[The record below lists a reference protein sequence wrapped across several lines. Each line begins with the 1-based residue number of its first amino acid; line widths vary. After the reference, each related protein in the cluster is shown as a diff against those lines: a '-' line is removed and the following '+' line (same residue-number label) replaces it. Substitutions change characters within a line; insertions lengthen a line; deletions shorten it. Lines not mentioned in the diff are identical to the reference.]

1 MFFLCSLLNRMDK
14 IPEILNEVR
23 TDFAARLPILDPAFL
38 FALKDKK
45 VLTGAERNT
54 LDRMQDAMDKRCYL
68 LDTLAGKQTMDPYMA
83 FRKIL
88 QEKASGL
95 FKKLEDAEKEFKFGE
110 PGTDRADYCFRL
122 PSHAP
127 GGGGSHFDM
136 LYVLCDCLLGRFFA
150 KYGIAIGG
158 FHQRRRSSN
167 YINLVYFGQIN

>member
-1 MFFLCSLLNRMDK
+1 MFFLRSLLNRMDQ
-14 IPEILNEVR
+14 IPEILTEIR
-23 TDFAARLPILDPAFL
+23 TDFVARLPILDPAFL

-54 LDRMQDAMDKRCYL
+54 LDRKQDAIDKRCYL
-68 LDTLAGKQTMDPYMA
+68 LDTLAGKSTIAPYMA

-88 QEKASGL
+88 QEKAPGL

-110 PGTDRADYCFRL
+110 PGTDRADCCFRL

-136 LYVLCDCLLGRFFA
+136 LYVYVTAFWGAFSR
-150 KYGIAIGG
+150 
-158 FHQRRRSSN
+158 N
-167 YINLVYFGQIN
+167 MV